1 MAGMTNETRLR
12 LSLEANTAKFRQQM
26 GFASQSMYAAGGAM
40 SRLGTIA
47 RGVLHP
53 VTLAMTAT
61 AISAKVMGETIMK
74 ASKLYV
80 EFNDTLARTGAIL
93 GESSAGMEKL
103 ESKIREVG
111 RTTRFTASEV
121 GEAANK
127 LAIAGVGADEMI
139 SDGALEN
146 LVKFAIAGGVDIET
160 ATNIGIAGVKA
171 FGMEMTELGFVSD
184 VLTRTFTRSNVD
196 IVSLGEGMKFAA
208 PVAHSAGLA
217 IEETAAAIGAL
228 GNAGLRGTV
237 AGTGLRMSINKLLKP
252 TFDAQRAMNDLGLKV
267 QVLSPRGEQ
276 ARQTLSTVAR
286 QLSATKSATASL
298 SDEMKVLNGQMSEL
312 SIEQME
318 NTVAIEQIRARAA
331 RANRDLTSQEEAS
344 VARMQKANE
353 NLRLSEMTLDLERQ
367 KTQHNLTQQS
377 ELQSALSKQSNELTK
392 TVEQQT
398 TGLTSLGDVLDQ
410 LAGAGATTTQIL
422 EIFGVRGGTAMASLL
437 SQREA
442 FHMLVEEN
450 NNAAGATQNYM
461 DALQGLTDG
470 TASAKEMLF
479 IFNSVIQDALLDV
492 GKPFIGMLVK
502 LTDVLGPMISDALK
516 ENMPL
521 FLELG
526 ESLGALMMMVV
537 PLAIDMIP
545 DMIMALKA
553 IVPIIGILVVAF
565 RILMAVLSPVLQLI
579 SGIGN
584 MLLGLFQIVATKGTK
599 GKGLF
604 MSGLK
609 DAVVGGALT
618 ALTVGTGGI
627 GGYGAKALGAAG
639 AAKIAGTGV
648 GAAVGKM
655 AVKKGVQGGV
665 AVGASALQSGGA
677 SQGNQAA
684 FVQDRFADGGFV
696 STPTVGLVGEAGP
709 EVVIPLSNGK
719 AGRREALAA
728 KAGLTGNNLTV
739 SIGDIVI
746 NGGANLSVSEV
757 RTMIS
762 SEMPRILR
770 AEMLRGAK
778 GVI

>member
-1 MAGMTNETRLR
+1 MVGAETRLQI
-12 LSLEANTAKFRQQM
+12 SLDANTAMFRRQM
-26 GFASQSMYAAGGAM
+26 GYASQSMYAAGGAM

-47 RGVLHP
+47 RGVLNP
-53 VTLAMTAT
+53 ITLAMTAT
-61 AISAKVMGETIMK
+61 AISAKIMGETVMK
-74 ASKLYV
+74 ASKLYI

-93 GESSAGMEKL
+93 GESSAGMAKL
-103 ESKIREVG
+103 EGKIREVG

-171 FGMEMTELGFVSD
+171 FGMEMTELGHVSD

-208 PVAHSAGLA
+208 PVAHSAGVA

-267 QVLSPRGEQ
+267 QVLSPKGEQ
-276 ARQTLSTVAR
+276 ARQTLASVAR
-286 QLSATKSATASL
+286 QLTSTKANTAAL
-298 SDEMKVLNGQMSEL
+298 STELRGLNGQLSEL

-331 RANRDLTSQEEAS
+331 RANRDLTAQEES
-344 VARMQKANE
+344 SIDRMQKANE
-353 NLRLSEMTLDLERQ
+353 SLRLSEMGLDLERQ
-367 KTQHNLTQQS
+367 KVQHNLTTQMEIQS
-377 ELQSALSKQSNELTK
+377 ELRKESSELTK

-410 LAGAGATTTQIL
+410 LAAAGATTTQIL

-461 DALQGLTDG
+461 DSLQGLTDG
-470 TASAKEMLF
+470 IASAKEMLF

-492 GKPFIGMLVK
+492 GKPFIDMLVK
-502 LTDVLGPMISDALK
+502 MTNVLGPMISDALK

-521 FLELG
+521 FIELG
-526 ESLGALMMMVV
+526 ESLMALMMMVV

-565 RILMAVLSPVLQLI
+565 RVLMAVLSPVLQLI
-579 SGIGN
+579 SGIGS
-584 MLLGLFQIVATKGTK
+584 MIMGLFQMAESRGKK

-604 MSGLK
+604 AQGLK
-609 DAVVGGALT
+609 DALVGGALT
-618 ALTVGTGGI
+618 ALTFGTGG
-627 GGYGAKALGAAG
+627 LGFGLKGVGQAA
-639 AAKIAGTGV
+639 ASKIAGTGV
-648 GAAVGKM
+648 VAAGTRQVVSKSVMGAGAVG
-655 AVKKGVQGGV
+655 V
-665 AVGASALQSGGA
+665 SAAQTGPV
-677 SQGNQAA
+677 SQANQAQ

-696 STPTVGLVGEAGP
+696 STPTIGLVGEAGP

-728 KAGLTGNNLTV
+728 KAGLTGNNLSV